1 MKISVIFTTYNS
13 PEWLQKVLWGFH
25 CQTDTNFEVVVAD
38 DGSTDETRQ
47 VIDRTRD
54 ETGMAIQHV
63 WHEDN
68 GFQKCRILNKALLAA
83 KGEYVVMTDGDCI
96 PRSDF
101 IAVHR
106 ANAQPGFFLSGGYF
120 KLPMDISKAITRDDV
135 AQGNCF
141 RKSWLIDHGMKSSI
155 KFMKLNT
162 GTLRATI
169 YNKLTLTKPTWN
181 GHNASCYLSDAF
193 RVNGFDERMR
203 YGGQDREFGERLTN
217 IGLKAKQIR
226 YSAICVHLDHA
237 RGYENKAD
245 WETNRNIR
253 ETTVRE
259 HITETPFGIKQL
271 NEFQTQ
277 S

>member
-13 PEWLQKVLWGFH
+13 PEWLQKVLWGFD

-47 VIDRTRD
+47 VIDRMRD
-54 ETGMAIQHV
+54 QTKMAIQHI
-63 WHEDN
+63 WHEDD

-83 KGEYVVMTDGDCI
+83 KGEYVIMTDGDCI

-101 IAVHR
+101 ITAHR
-106 ANAQPGFFLSGGYF
+106 ANAKPGYFLSGGYF
-120 KLPMDISKAITRDDV
+120 KLPMDISKAIIRDDI

-141 RKSWLIDHGMKSSI
+141 RTSWLLDHGMKYSI
-155 KFMKLNT
+155 KFMKLNA
-162 GTLRATI
+162 GAVRAAI
-169 YNKLTLTKPTWN
+169 YNKLTLTKPSWN
-181 GHNASCYLSDAF
+181 GHNASCYIADAI

-245 WETNRNIR
+245 WEKNRNIR
-253 ETTVRE
+253 ATTVRE
-259 HITETPFGIKQL
+259 HVTETPCGIKQL
-271 NEFQTQ
+271 NDSSIQ

>member
-25 CQTDTNFEVVVAD
+25 CQADTNFEVVVAD

-47 VIDRTRD
+47 LIDRMRD
-54 ETGMAIQHV
+54 ETHLEIQHV
-63 WHEDN
+63 WHEDK

-83 KGEYVVMTDGDCI
+83 KGDYIIMTDGDCI
-96 PRSDF
+96 PRNDF
-101 IAVHR
+101 VAVHR
-106 ANAQPGFFLSGGYF
+106 ANAKPGFFLSGGYF
-120 KLPMDISKAITRDDV
+120 KLPMNISKAITREDIT
-135 AQGNCF
+135 QGNCF
-141 RKSWLIDHGMKSSI
+141 RTSWLIERGMKRSL
-155 KFMKLNT
+155 KFMKLNART
-162 GTLRATI
+162 ARALL
-169 YNKLTLTKPTWN
+169 YNKLTFTKPTWN
-181 GHNASCYLSDAF
+181 GHNASCYRTDAL

-245 WETNRNIR
+245 WEINRNIR

-259 HITETPFGIKQL
+259 RITETPCGIKQL
-271 NEFQTQ
+271 SEPTPQ

>member
-25 CQTDTNFEVVVAD
+25 CQTDADFEVVVAD

-47 VIDRTRD
+47 IIDRTRD
-54 ETGMAIQHV
+54 ETGMAIQHI

-96 PRSDF
+96 PRNDF
-101 IAVHR
+101 IAAHR
-106 ANAQPGFFLSGGYF
+106 ANAEPGFFLSGGYF
-120 KLPMDISKAITRDDV
+120 KLPMDISKAISREDI

-141 RKSWLIDHGMKSSI
+141 RTSWLLDHGMKHGI
-155 KFMKLNT
+155 KFMKLNA
-162 GTLRATI
+162 GPLRATI

-181 GHNASCYLSDAF
+181 GHNASCYIADAF

-217 IGLKAKQIR
+217 IGLIAKQIR

-237 RGYENKAD
+237 RGYENKTD
-245 WETNRNIR
+245 WEMNRSIR
-253 ETTVRE
+253 AATAKNHV
-259 HITETPFGIKQL
+259 TETPFGIKQI
-271 NEFQTQ
+271 NEQ
-277 S
+277 STRS

>member
-1 MKISVIFTTYNS
+1 LKISVIFTTYNS
-13 PEWLQKVLWGFH
+13 PEWLQKVLWGFD

-38 DGSTDETRQ
+38 DGSTNETRQ
-47 VIDRTRD
+47 VIDRMRD
-54 ETGMAIQHV
+54 ETTMAIQHI
-63 WHEDN
+63 WHEDD

-101 IAVHR
+101 IAAHR
-106 ANAQPGFFLSGGYF
+106 ANAKPGYFLSGGYF
-120 KLPMDISKAITRDDV
+120 KLPMSISKAITRDDI
-135 AQGNCF
+135 AKGNCF
-141 RKSWLIDHGMKSSI
+141 RTSWLLDHGMKYSI
-155 KFMKLNT
+155 KFMKLNA
-162 GTLRATI
+162 GAVRAAI
-169 YNKLTLTKPTWN
+169 YNKLTLTKPSWN
-181 GHNASCYLSDAF
+181 GHNASCYIADAI

-253 ETTVRE
+253 ATTVKE
-259 HITETPFGIKQL
+259 GVTETPCGIKQL
-271 NEFQTQ
+271 NDSST
-277 S
+277 